1 MPRCRDC
8 GGEANRVL
16 LCARRHDR
24 ESLAVVRPTS
34 SRDRGGRATDATG
47 SPRGAGSSPELPAGM
62 VAEEG
67 PSVQGGAGGK
77 SAGAPGAGSL
87 QSREPPAART
97 SVPREEHG
105 PPASSTSRVDSK
117 RASLKI
123 SSCVE
128 GMPALG
134 AGRSG
139 ATPGGAACLAQLPA
153 ASTLLS
159 SMTSPAST
167 ALMSAAALMASRR
180 DAQWPPIKSSSSQCA
195 QRAWRRAL
203 KRQARAAPREG
214 PRRWACSLRKRRARV
229 RPLAAAQARP
239 AAGEEDDMAASPRKG
254 GPPAA
259 RLA

>member
-123 SSCVE
+123 SSCIERNARPRRRTKRCNPGRGGVPRPVASGQHAVE
-128 GMPALG
+128 LDDLPCVDGLDERGSVDGIPE
-134 AGRSG
+134 GRAVATDQVVELPVRAEGLAEGPQAPSKG
-139 ATPGGAACLAQLPA
+139 STPGGPEALGVLPPQAPGQGAPAGGSPGTACG
-153 ASTLLS
+153 
-159 SMTSPAST
+159 
-167 ALMSAAALMASRR
+167 RGR
-180 DAQWPPIKSSSSQCA
+180 
-195 QRAWRRAL
+195 
-203 KRQARAAPREG
+203 G
-214 PRRWACSLRKRRARV
+214 
-229 RPLAAAQARP
+229 
-239 AAGEEDDMAASPRKG
+239 
-254 GPPAA
+254 
-259 RLA
+259 